1 MRLADRHGK
10 PLSQVL
16 DYPAWE
22 LSYWAAW
29 MAREPTDGQRVEF
42 SIANFFSKWLSANSK
57 KGARV
62 PEARDL
68 ILPDYWSQKAEQA
81 HQASAALDVKAIVS
95 EFARAGAIVKK
106 RDDYL

>member
-22 LSYWAAW
+22 LPYWHVW
-29 MAREPTDGQRVEF
+29 MAREPTDGQRTEYA
-42 SIANFFSKWLSANSK
+42 IANFFSKWLSANSK
-57 KGARV
+57 KGARI
-62 PEARDL
+62 PQPHEL
-68 ILPDYWSQKAEQA
+68 MLPDYWNQKAGQE
-81 HQASAALDVKAIVS
+81 HQAAAEQDVKAIMA
-95 EFARAGAIVKK
+95 EFARSGAVIKK